1 MLHFWPQKCN
11 CMLAPLGKKNSTNL
25 TITLYFLIT
34 FFSLQASRGATLVA
48 AYLMKSK
55 KWPLSLALTELQV
68 KRPCVCPNEGF
79 VDQLRLFEAMRCK
92 LDVSFLPYKLYK
104 LNLIH
109 QQVLKAKILP
119 AQVKKTLQKLP
130 LQQKCIPSSSSATTT
145 PNSETSSGTESPH
158 VTKGIF
164 DENSQYVAE

>member
-1 MLHFWPQKCN
+1 M
-11 CMLAPLGKKNSTNL
+11 
-25 TITLYFLIT
+25 
-34 FFSLQASRGATLVA
+34 A

-79 VDQLRLFEAMRCK
+79 LDQLRLFEAMRCK
-92 LDVSFLPYKLYK
+92 LDASFLPYKLYK

-119 AQVKKTLQKLP
+119 GAQVKKTMQKIP
-130 LQQKCIPSSSSATTT
+130 VQQKCITSSTSSTTT

-158 VTKGIF
+158 VTKGTF
-164 DENSQYVAE
+164 